1 MKNSDKIKWS
11 HGEKLLEILTDLKIL
26 TFLD

>member
-11 HGEKLLEILTDLKIL
+11 RGDKLFEIPTDLKIL